1 MRLLFLLPVVST
13 AWVLPVRNHRAT
25 TTLASSTTDDFAS
38 FAASL
43 EEDTRSTTVT
53 TKDPMIKNKSWQE
66 DLDEFLNPMTPAAR
80 KQVLLSDLAGA
91 NSEIQASIQSA
102 LRDGTIDPLL
112 TPRGKRLQEGT
123 RAVARQVV
131 SDILPSLAISFPPPS
146 VSQGLFPPPPF
157 PFPPAED
164 INRLG
169 TRVFNALQNQIQT
182 GFKNLQ
188 EDLQDP
194 TTRIP
199 QRLSQQTEE
208 ILQEAANVFS
218 ETPAGLKEPPYQV
231 VATTEAYEIRDYEGY
246 TVAITNMM
254 MTGTDD
260 PYFTPNTNN
269 LGEQGRAFN
278 SLAAY
283 LFGANRQKEVL
294 DMTTPV
300 TTTMSGEMRFYIDSN
315 NPPDPLE
322 QDESKNVY
330 ETDTI
335 RIEEIPPAR
344 LAVRRF
350 YGFVT
355 QGEVARQKEALLT
368 ALALDGDYELDV
380 PHGQTVKHLIF
391 QYNPPYTIPVV
402 RRNEIAVPISR
413 VSEIETPESAD
424 RISENWISPSDG
436 ESES

>member
-1 MRLLFLLPVVST
+1 M
-13 AWVLPVRNHRAT
+13 
-25 TTLASSTTDDFAS
+25 
-38 FAASL
+38 
-43 EEDTRSTTVT
+43 
-53 TKDPMIKNKSWQE
+53 
-66 DLDEFLNPMTPAAR
+66 
-80 KQVLLSDLAGA
+80 
-91 NSEIQASIQSA
+91 
-102 LRDGTIDPLL
+102 
-112 TPRGKRLQEGT
+112 
-123 RAVARQVV
+123 
-131 SDILPSLAISFPPPS
+131 PSLAKSSFPPAS
-146 VSQGLFPPPPF
+146 GSQELFPPPPF
-157 PFPPAED
+157 PFPPADEVS
-164 INRLG
+164 RLG
-169 TRVFNALQNQIQT
+169 TRVLNALQKQIET
-182 GFKNLQ
+182 GMKNLQ

-194 TTRIP
+194 TKRIP

-208 ILQEAANVFS
+208 ILQEAGNVFS
-218 ETPAGLKEPPYQV
+218 ETPVGLKEPPYTV
-231 VATTEAYEIRDYEGY
+231 VATTDAYEIRDYEGY
-246 TVAITNMM
+246 KVAITNMV
-254 MTGTDD
+254 TEVDD
-260 PYFTPNTNN
+260 PYFTPNTSN

-300 TTTMSGEMRFYIDSN
+300 TTTMSGEMRFYINSG

-322 QDESKNVY
+322 QDKSKNVY

-380 PHGQTVKHLIF
+380 PHGQTVGHLIF

-413 VSEIETPESAD
+413 VIEDDAEINGEDKGD

-436 ESES
+436 ESEN